1 MKRKLKIVSLCLIG
15 FLLVLSLSATA
26 WTTEITQ
33 DSNNTQLTYYGHAAF
48 KLVTP
53 SGKVLLIDPWLTNP
67 NNPTGKEDLAR
78 LKQADLVLITHGHFD
93 HVGNAVE
100 IAQTTGAQLV
110 ATDDLRL
117 ALAEYAGF
125 PENLATPKTSG
136 NFGGTVS
143 LLDGEVEVTFVP
155 AVHSSAITPLPEGA
169 ENIHNGGNP
178 SGLVITINNDTVI
191 YHTGDTDVFSD
202 MSLISRF
209 HEVDA
214 MLVCIGDRFT
224 MNPERAAEAVKLVNP
239 DIAVPI
245 HYGTFP
251 ALSGTPEEFATAL
264 QQQGATAS
272 LKVMEVHQTL
282 EL

>member
-1 MKRKLKIVSLCLIG
+1 MYKKWRVVGLGLIS
-15 FLLVLSLSATA
+15 FLLILLFSTNLQHVKA
-26 WTTEITQ
+26 Q
-33 DSNNTQLTYYGHAAF
+33 DSDSTQLTYYGHSAF

-67 NNPTGKEDLAR
+67 NNSTGQQDLANLDR
-78 LKQADLVLITHGHFD
+78 VDFVLVTHGHFD
-93 HVGNAVE
+93 HVGNAPE

-117 ALAEYAGF
+117 ALVGYKDF
-125 PENLATPKTSG
+125 PKNLATSETSG

-155 AVHSSAITPLPEGA
+155 AVHSSAITPLPEGT

-178 SGLVITINNDTVI
+178 SGLVISVKDGAVI

-202 MSLISRF
+202 MSLIPRF
-209 HEVDA
+209 HDIDV
-214 MLVCIGDRFT
+214 MLVCIGDHAT
-224 MNPERAAEAVKLVNP
+224 MNPERAAEAVTIVKP
-239 DIAVPI
+239 KTAVPI

-251 ALSGTPEEFATAL
+251 PLSGTPEEFATAL
-264 QQQGATAS
+264 EQQEATAQ

-282 EL
+282 QL